1 MRDKV
6 FDNYLTELNSI
17 IQDLNLIADD
27 IEPNAKGLDVGRC
40 AQSIKWV
47 AKCLNNIKGA
57 LDSAYAEELANV
69 AKKN

>member
-1 MRDKV
+1 MSDKV
-6 FDNYLTELNSI
+6 FDNCLEELNRI
-17 IQDLNLIADD
+17 IQDLNSIAND
-27 IEPNAKGLDVGRC
+27 IEPNAKGLDVEKC

-57 LDSAYAEELANV
+57 LDSAYAEDLANV